1 MVMRAAFESRR
12 QQTER
17 HTIRK
22 GQNLNDSHTRRRRAA
37 RRGRAARLSSN
48 AVNDPPDFPRV
59 LFLDGI
65 PTALYRGEP
74 GHTRDTRGHTGTRIT
89 QKNLTTIPKSRAPAP
104 QHRRALTQGDAQDTH
119 GSHTRITFIERLC
132 CALQYHC
139 LTPMITPVWYH
150 SAQAPSMVQLAL
162 WVPQRASSESS
173 HRDGSRRRAMVPVL
187 CQAVAGWLASRRASS
202 HPAVAHIRRP
212 QQWRQTRGTWPW
224 LHRRRGARRSGSAS
238 RFLRSA
244 TNPSGASITASRLRK
259 VAIGC
264 IQVAEGSLKVWGEP
278 AVKAP
283 LELREHFGSLIVW
296 EPAVRAWIA
305 SRAARAM
312 SGASP
317 A

>member
-1 MVMRAAFESRR
+1 MLRAAVPLSHAHA
-12 QQTER
+12 
-17 HTIRK
+17 HTCMVPQRSGAVHGPARFVRIV
-22 GQNLNDSHTRRRRAA
+22 TPRRRTAPCYGSRALSSCGRLAGFKESKLPSCSRAHPTTSAVEADQRHVAMAASAA
-37 RRGRAARLSSN
+37 RR
-48 AVNDPPDFPRV
+48 
-59 LFLDGI
+59 
-65 PTALYRGEP
+65 TA
-74 GHTRDTRGHTGTRIT
+74 
-89 QKNLTTIPKSRAPAP
+89 Q
-104 QHRRALTQGDAQDTH
+104 
-119 GSHTRITFIERLC
+119 C
-132 CALQYHC
+132 C
-139 LTPMITPVWYH
+139 
-150 SAQAPSMVQLAL
+150 
-162 WVPQRASSESS
+162 
-173 HRDGSRRRAMVPVL
+173 
-187 CQAVAGWLASRRASS
+187 
-202 HPAVAHIRRP
+202 
-212 QQWRQTRGTWPW
+212 
-224 LHRRRGARRSGSAS
+224 SGSAS